1 MERVRRVT
9 TFSNVFISFNFL
21 YFFISFN
28 FLYFFIFLNS
38 FNFFNFFLSPFLQKN
53 GKIGNRLSFRFSV
66 GLYIL
71 LMKFGNFLCGYLSFF
86 CVFVYGLPL
95 FVSLYAQSSVI
106 FFSFFY

>member
-21 YFFISFN
+21 YFFI
-28 FLYFFIFLNS
+28 FLNS
-38 FNFFNFFLSPFLQKN
+38 FIFLKFFLSPFQQKN
-53 GKIGNRLSFRFSV
+53 GKIGNRQSFRFFV
-66 GLYIL
+66 GLHIL
-71 LMKFGNFLCGYLSFF
+71 LAIFGNFLCGNISVC